1 VWLKDFC
8 TVYFISYKYI
18 LYHSG
23 GFPCCI
29 ALNKKDT
36 ISYLYLN
43 KFHVERRA
51 VATCND
57 RYTYASIQ
65 PEIEESNG
73 HTTESNGFK
82 LMTKTA

>member
-1 VWLKDFC
+1 MLR
-8 TVYFISYKYI
+8 
-18 LYHSG
+18 G
-23 GFPCCI
+23 
-29 ALNKKDT
+29 
-36 ISYLYLN
+36 
-43 KFHVERRA
+43 A